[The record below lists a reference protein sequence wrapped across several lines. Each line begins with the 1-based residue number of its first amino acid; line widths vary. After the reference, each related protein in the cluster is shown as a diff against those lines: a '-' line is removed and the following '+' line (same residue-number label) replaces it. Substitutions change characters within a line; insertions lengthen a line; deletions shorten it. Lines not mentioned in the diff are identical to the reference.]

1 MISAFITRGC
11 DGDIAE
17 YFMEGTET
25 VVRMCDIAE
34 AQLVIFTTDPTT
46 DIVVAD
52 GKETLHQ
59 PIEPD
64 ERYQFA
70 VHSLLPKRRQI
81 GIDFLPML
89 RFGSKLGIELRNQN
103 LIKSLIGE
111 NVESRGTFASFLLE
125 VRQGNCFRGPLLAT
139 YNFLLLEN
147 PLFNERLSRFLR
159 VPVGPSSFR

>member
-1 MISAFITRGC
+1 MISAQIIQGC

-17 YFMEGTET
+17 HFMEGPET
-25 VVRMCDIAE
+25 VVRIGNLAE

-46 DIVVAD
+46 AIVVAD

-70 VHSLLPKRRQI
+70 VHSLLPKPRQI
-81 GIDFLPML
+81 AFNFMPMV
-89 RFGSKLGIELRNQN
+89 RFGSKWGVDLRNHN
-103 LIKSLIGE
+103 LVKSLLSE
-111 NVESRGTFASFLLE
+111 KVESSGRLASFLLE

-147 PLFNERLSRFLR
+147 KLFSERLSRFLR